1 MRSWLLAC
9 AALVAACSGG
19 EPSGGAYRGPI
30 IDMHLHAYPVAF
42 AAGTPICPGDQGMPI
57 LPLDPNEEFT
67 PELLSR
73 GCPEPLIAPATDEE
87 ALRLTLAQF
96 GQHDIRRAV
105 TSGAIGDVLRWR
117 EASERIV
124 PAVGF
129 ATEDNYSVEQLR
141 AMHARGEVAVFA
153 EVLAQYRGIAADDE
167 RLEPFFALAEELDV
181 PVGVHIGEGP
191 PASGRFPGYESY
203 RVSLSSALQLENV
216 LQRHPRLRIYV
227 MHYGSPLVD
236 DMLAMMFAYPN
247 LYVDV
252 SANNWGMPRR
262 EFYDHLQRMID
273 AGFEQRI
280 MYGSDQMI
288 WPDAIGES
296 IAAINDAPFLSADQ
310 KRLIFYANAARFLR
324 LTPEEIAADHAPQ

>member
-1 MRSWLLAC
+1 MRAWIFAC
-9 AALVAACSGG
+9 AALTAGCSA
-19 EPSGGAYRGPI
+19 EAPDTSAYRGPI

-42 AAGTPICPGDQGMPI
+42 AAGAPACTGDQGVP
-57 LPLDPNEEFT
+57 LHPLDPAEDFT

-73 GCPEPLIAPATDEE
+73 GCPEPLIAPNSDEE

-96 GQHDIRRAV
+96 ETHNIRRAV
-105 TSGAIGDVLRWR
+105 TSGAIADVSRWR
-117 EASERIV
+117 AASERIV

-129 ATEDNYSVEQLR
+129 ATEENYSVEALR
-141 AMHARGEVAVFA
+141 AMHARGEVAAFA

-191 PASGRFPGYESY
+191 PAAGRFPGYESY
-203 RVSLSSALQLENV
+203 RVGLSSAFQLENV
-216 LQRHPRLRIYV
+216 LRRHPRLRIYV

-236 DMLAMMFAYPN
+236 DMIAMMFTYPN

-262 EFYDHLQRMID
+262 QFYDHLQRMID
-273 AGFEQRI
+273 AGYEQRI
-280 MYGSDQMI
+280 MYGSDQMV
-288 WPDAIGES
+288 WPDAITAS
-296 IAAINDAPFLSADQ
+296 INSINEAPFLSAAQ
-310 KRLIFYANAARFLR
+310 KQLIFYGNAARFLR
-324 LTPEEIAADHAPQ
+324 LTPEQIAADHAD

>member
-1 MRSWLLAC
+1 M
-9 AALVAACSGG
+9 
-19 EPSGGAYRGPI
+19 E
-30 IDMHLHAYPVAF
+30 F
-42 AAGTPICPGDQGMPI
+42 AAGAPICTGDQGM
-57 LPLDPNEEFT
+57 LLHPLDPNEEFT

-73 GCPEPLIAPATDEE
+73 GCPEPLIAPTTDEE

-96 GQHDIRRAV
+96 EQHNIRRAV

-117 EASERIV
+117 AASERIV

-129 ATEDNYSVEQLR
+129 ATEDNYTVEQLR
-141 AMHARGEVAVFA
+141 AMHQRGEVAVFA
-153 EVLAQYRGIAADDE
+153 EVLAQYRGMAPDDE

-191 PASGRFPGYESY
+191 PASGRFPGYETY
-203 RVSLSSALQLENV
+203 RVSLSSALRLEEV

-227 MHYGSPLVD
+227 MHYGSPFVD

-288 WPDAIGES
+288 WPDAISAS
-296 IAAINDAPFLSADQ
+296 IATINEAPFLSAEQ
-310 KRLIFYANAARFLR
+310 KALIFYGNAARFLR
-324 LTPEEIAADHAPQ
+324 LTPEEIAADHAD